1 MLLKEFF
8 SVPSIEKHQDGS
20 KSKDSDR
27 AQLAND
33 VYWFILDHDR
43 LHKQH
48 FVPIAQEIY
57 NAVKQK
63 KSIDQS
69 KYTECW
75 MPMVEQGC
83 SEFYDKN
90 KMKGR
95 PKDIFDEELR
105 KEICQKIAERHIED
119 IKKGEYNL
127 GA

>member
-8 SVPSIEKHQDGS
+8 SVPSIEKHQDDS
-20 KSKDSDR
+20 KGKDKDK

-48 FVPIAQEIY
+48 FIPIAQEIY
-57 NAVKQK
+57 SKVKRKQEL
-63 KSIDQS
+63 DQEH
-69 KYTECW
+69 YTECW

-83 SEFYDKN
+83 SDYYTKN
-90 KMKGR
+90 KMKGNI
-95 PKDIFDEELR
+95 KKLFDEDFR
-105 KEICQKIAERHIED
+105 KELCQKIAERHLED
-119 IKKGEYNL
+119 IKKGEYKL